1 MTDRAQQQELKET
14 KPSRKSKA
22 KAKAKA
28 KAKGRGKGK
37 GGKPTKVKK
46 DSSPKEPKGAKAKA
60 KAKAKQASPT
70 KKSRAKKVKETEV
83 DDDDDDVIPPT
94 SPEGKGNTKKTS
106 YKRPSK
112 APGSTSKE
120 KPRRST
126 SSGQAGLEKP
136 SKSSRYTFA
145 RRVEP
150 KPEVSK
156 AWWTSLHEAFD
167 KVVKDKVKAP
177 SKLED
182 GFYVFLVVLLKK
194 GDLKT
199 SNNNNSEGEQ
209 VSPRKH
215 NN

>member
-1 MTDRAQQQELKET
+1 MVDGHLSFQESVLRCRRLVDFFGSCLVRHPAGDRQSAATGAERNET
-14 KPSRKSKA
+14 
-22 KAKAKA
+22 
-28 KAKGRGKGK
+28 
-37 GGKPTKVKK
+37 
-46 DSSPKEPKGAKAKA
+46 
-60 KAKAKQASPT
+60 
-70 KKSRAKKVKETEV
+70 
-83 DDDDDDVIPPT
+83 PT
-94 SPEGKGNTKKTS
+94 SPKGKGNTKKTS